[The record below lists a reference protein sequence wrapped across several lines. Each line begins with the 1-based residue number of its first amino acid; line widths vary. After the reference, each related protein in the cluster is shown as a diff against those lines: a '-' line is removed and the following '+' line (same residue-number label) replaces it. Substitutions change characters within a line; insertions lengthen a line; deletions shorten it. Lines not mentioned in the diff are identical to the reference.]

1 MKKRIISMAMS
12 VVVAISALPLFSSCS
27 GGIGGT
33 NINQE
38 LVKNLELDQNDISIL
53 VKPFEVIGIA
63 RNELNSKSN
72 ITNEDLQNFS
82 NTIYDALHG
91 STDTGSDPSN
101 ISGEKHAIN
110 ILDEKYGLINDK
122 DENDE
127 MKSQAETYFRNVSD
141 YSLANLRYT
150 DGEFYV
156 VTDGVTDYLP
166 ILYYKET
173 AAFLNFLSDLLYGKE
188 MISEEEINKV
198 SESNIRTSYKDN
210 LKITLFKIMNCSV
223 DAEKICKL
231 TKKVWYNSIHKE
243 HDTETD
249 AFTMENGTYF
259 YDDFNDALNNLYNDG
274 AFQTDISMIEKDQ
287 EDITEIVK
295 IMKDAPEEF
304 SSTYDD
310 LKQLYSAYQTF
321 SGLAVN
327 SSGSYNSY
335 SDSVEKATDEVIE
348 CYNKLKLYVD

>member
-12 VVVAISALPLFSSCS
+12 VVVAISALPLLSSCS

-53 VKPFEVIGIA
+53 VKPFEVINIA
-63 RNELNSKSN
+63 RNELNSKNN

-82 NTIYDALHG
+82 NTIYDAFYG
-91 STDTGSDPSN
+91 SNDNESDASDISN
-101 ISGEKHAIN
+101 
-110 ILDEKYGLINDK
+110 EKYATDVLSEKYSNVAVNNEAMRSQYNTYETVVLNGLSSI
-122 DENDE
+122 
-127 MKSQAETYFRNVSD
+127 TD
-141 YSLANLRYT
+141 YHL
-150 DGEFYV
+150 GEV
-156 VTDGVTDYLP
+156 DVRMGGVIDYLP
-166 ILYYKET
+166 IMRYKD
-173 AAFLNFLSDLLYGKE
+173 AVAFLNFHSELLYGKE

-198 SESNIRTSYKDN
+198 SENNIRTSYKDN
-210 LKITLFKIMNCSV
+210 LKITLSKILNSSAK
-223 DAEKICKL
+223 AEKICKL
-231 TKKVWYNSIHKE
+231 TMKVWHNSIYKE

-259 YDDFNDALNNLYNDG
+259 YDDFNDALKNLYND
-274 AFQTDISMIEKDQ
+274 TTYNSDISSIKKEQ

-295 IMKDAPEEF
+295 LMKDVPEEF

-335 SDSVEKATDEVIE
+335 SDSVEKATDEVIKY
-348 CYNKLKLYVD
+348 YNNLKLYLD

>member
-53 VKPFEVIGIA
+53 VKPFEVIDIA

-82 NTIYDALHG
+82 NTIYDAFYG
-91 STDTGSDPSN
+91 SKDNESDASDISN
-101 ISGEKHAIN
+101 EKHATD
-110 ILDEKYGLINDK
+110 ILSEKYSNVV
-122 DENDE
+122 ENNE
-127 MKSQAETYFRNVSD
+127 AMRSQYNTYETVVLNGQSSITQYH
-141 YSLANLRYT
+141 L
-150 DGEFYV
+150 GEV
-156 VTDGVTDYLP
+156 DVLMGGVIDYLP
-166 ILYYKET
+166 IMRYKD
-173 AAFLNFLSDLLYGKE
+173 AVSLLNFHSELLYGKE

-198 SESNIRTSYKDN
+198 SENNIRTSYKDN
-210 LKITLFKIMNCSV
+210 LKITLSKILKSSAK
-223 DAEKICKL
+223 AEKICKL
-231 TKKVWYNSIHKE
+231 TMKVWHNSIYKE

-249 AFTMENGTYF
+249 AFTMENGSYF
-259 YDDFNDALNNLYNDG
+259 YDDFNDALKNLYNDG
-274 AFQTDISMIEKDQ
+274 AFQSDISSLEADQ
-287 EDITEIVK
+287 KEITEIVK

-310 LKQLYSAYQTF
+310 LKQLYTAYQTY

-335 SDSVEKATDEVIE
+335 SDNVEKSANEVIE
-348 CYNKLKLYVD
+348 CYNKLKLYID